1 MCSVDV
7 VWRLWNWSGLAKFES
22 LKEKIDKRRAN
33 LCLGASLLGFKIPT
47 GDMRNE
53 RENYL
58 SIRQRKG
65 ECGLHLSKLSEW
77 YSFRFWITLPWWHLC
92 DRSFSW
98 GEPPQS
104 TQKLSS
110 RLQLWKPICWVRFLR
125 YQLVSSPSSQP
136 TQIRPEMRQSHFF
149 LTSLTFSVISLVLN
163 KPPSSLKK
171 CTSKGISSTSQEQEP
186 SFTKARGVLPF
197 VPVAK

>member
-92 DRSFSW
+92 GRSFSW

-110 RLQLWKPICWVRFLR
+110 RHQPWKPICWVRFLLH
-125 YQLVSSPSSQP
+125 QLVSSPSSQP
-136 TQIRPEMRQSHFF
+136 THKLEPGIDNYFVSYFF
-149 LTSLTFSVISLVLN
+149 NFQRHLLGTEWTTLIFKQMHIERNFVHLPRTRTIFYQRARSVTFR
-163 KPPSSLKK
+163 
-171 CTSKGISSTSQEQEP
+171 
-186 SFTKARGVLPF
+186 AW
-197 VPVAK
+197 